1 MKTGSTTRCIK
12 ITVLIYWEKL
22 FEKNYFTN
30 LNIKDITDSK
40 TFWKTIKPDFNEKG
54 SSFDKI
60 IVSDKGLC
68 LTTVRKLV
76 TWWINTS

>member
-1 MKTGSTTRCIK
+1 MKTGATTRCIK

-22 FEKNYFTN
+22 FEKNYLTN

-60 IVSDKGLC
+60 ILSEKGLC
-68 LTTVRKLV
+68 LMAITKLV